1 MKDERLEARNEK
13 LNKSINPLIVDPCVN
28 FSKSREEFRLTL
40 RKKKLEN
47 YFENKRMKG
56 YKDNIGDHSIEIESC
71 NINEEIKLK
80 MENLQEVR
88 Y

>member
-1 MKDERLEARNEK
+1 
-13 LNKSINPLIVDPCVN
+13 
-28 FSKSREEFRLTL
+28 
-40 RKKKLEN
+40 
-47 YFENKRMKG
+47 MKG

>member
-1 MKDERLEARNEK
+1 MKDERIEARNEK
-13 LNKSINPLIVDPCVN
+13 FNKSMKALIVDPCVN
-28 FSKSREEFRLTL
+28 FCKSREEFRLTL
-40 RKKKLEN
+40 RKKNLEN

-56 YKDNIGDHSIEIESC
+56 YKDTTESHSIEIESC

-80 MENLQEVR
+80 MESLQEVR